1 MYSPKFVLVKDHT
14 EIAIALSPRSNTMHM
29 HMSWA
34 LIQIKKIT
42 GRGRMPNGSGG
53 TSNGSRKPARG
64 SRVCDKIAAE
74 ITAGRKFY
82 SLEFFPPSTVN
93 GARNL
98 VARVD
103 RLAQQNPSPLFVDV
117 TWTLSSGKRALET
130 LIGAKAVCAV
140 DVQMHLTCTD
150 LTEDMCEGVLED
162 AAQAGI
168 WSVLAL
174 RGDPSPGTTQWRK
187 ADGGFAHAGELVSF
201 IRKKY
206 GDAFSIAVAGHPQ
219 GHPCSSSRDQSIQHL
234 KDKVNAGADYII
246 TQILFEADEYAK
258 FVSDC
263 RTAGITCP
271 IVPGVLL
278 IPASLQQ
285 FEAICAHC
293 QVKPPEALLAE
304 LQAAAASG
312 DEEDVRLVGVRHCKS
327 LCDALL
333 KGGAPGVYLY
343 TMNLEKSAS
352 EVIKSVG
359 MP

>member
-1 MYSPKFVLVKDHT
+1 
-14 EIAIALSPRSNTMHM
+14 
-29 HMSWA
+29 
-34 LIQIKKIT
+34 
-42 GRGRMPNGSGG
+42 MPNGGG
-53 TSNGSRKPARG
+53 ETPSSGSRKPARG

-74 ITAGRKFY
+74 IAAGRKFY

-103 RLAQQNPSPLFVDV
+103 RLAQQNPPPLFVDV

-130 LIGAKAVCAV
+130 LIGAKAVCAL

-187 ADGGFAHAGELVSF
+187 IDGGFEHAGDLVSF
-201 IRKKY
+201 IRKRY

-219 GHPCSSSRDQSIQHL
+219 GHPCSGSREQSMQHL
-234 KDKVNAGADYII
+234 KDKVSAGADYII

-258 FVSDC
+258 FVAEC
-263 RTAGITCP
+263 RAAGITCP

-285 FEAICAHC
+285 FDAICAHC
-293 QVKPPEALLAE
+293 QVKPPEALRAE
-304 LQAAAASG
+304 LQAAAAASG
-312 DEEDVRLVGVRHCKS
+312 DDEGVRLAGVCHTKS
-327 LCDALL
+327 LCEELL

-352 EVIKSVG
+352 EVISAVG
-359 MP
+359 MPMNELVVASTLAYVCVCVCVCATATKFMDCVCA